1 MTSPEKNAKARGE
14 TDNALTKLTT
24 GMDAVLVE
32 RLDVILKRNRPA
44 TEEVLAMIEWYE
56 TMGGA
61 KLIEYI
67 GANPP
72 SPTAIAGLIVA
83 VAEKR
88 RQSGGHARAD
98 QYKLATN

>member
-1 MTSPEKNAKARGE
+1 
-14 TDNALTKLTT
+14 
-24 GMDAVLVE
+24 
-32 RLDVILKRNRPA
+32 
-44 TEEVLAMIEWYE
+44 MIEWYE

-88 RQSGGHARAD
+88 RQSGGQRARD
-98 QYKLATN
+98 QYKLAKKYVFEQWETESGSGRNKSDSQGIPRTISTRSRHDFASR